1 MPLKIVRGDITQ
13 MRVDVIV
20 NAANQSLLGGG
31 GVDGCIHRAAG
42 PELLKE
48 CRTLGGCKT
57 GDARITGGYRLK
69 CKYIVHTAGPIWR
82 GGGCREAELLASC
95 YRSCM
100 ALAGRYGC
108 KSVAFPSISTGV
120 YRFPLE
126 QAAPIAVATVRDC
139 LAAGSCVEHVTFV
152 CFSQPVKDAYDRA
165 LGAC

>member
-1 MPLKIVRGDITQ
+1 MELRAVTGDITKLQ
-13 MRVDVIV
+13 VDAIV
-20 NAANQSLLGGG
+20 NAANTSLLGGA
-31 GVDGCIHRAAG
+31 GVDGAIHRAAG
-42 PELLKE
+42 PGLMAE
-48 CRTLGGCKT
+48 CKT
-57 GDARITGGYRLK
+57 LNGCPTGEARITGGYDLPCR
-69 CKYIVHTAGPIWR
+69 YVIHTPGPIWR
-82 GGGCREAELLASC
+82 GGGHGEAAQLASC

>member
-1 MPLKIVRGDITQ
+1 
-13 MRVDVIV
+13 
-20 NAANQSLLGGG
+20 
-31 GVDGCIHRAAG
+31 
-42 PELLKE
+42 
-48 CRTLGGCKT
+48 
-57 GDARITGGYRLK
+57 
-69 CKYIVHTAGPIWR
+69 
-82 GGGCREAELLASC
+82 
-95 YRSCM
+95 M